1 MGTVCVIIGKD
12 DFLVDEAAKKRLGT
26 DPVGLE
32 VIDASQASN
41 AEDQMKSLAAADASF
56 STPPFLD
63 PVKTTWWRNVKFLPG
78 ARAKSEDGA
87 ADKTSAEV
95 KAALERFAAKIAA
108 NPPPDNQTFILTAP
122 TLLMTSVFAKRLK
135 PVAEF
140 VVFAEQKDRDRRASS
155 LDRARE
161 FAAEAGFAFD
171 PGAAE
176 AFVARVGDDTRSL
189 LQEVRKL
196 RDYLDPAAQTA
207 TAADVAAISSPGVGN
222 ESPAWDV
229 TDALGARDVA
239 ALVAALRR
247 FEGENGFAVFMT
259 TIAEKYVRQL
269 LEIKAAQE
277 AGRTDDCA
285 GAFNPF
291 VFRKLC
297 GFARNWTLAELR
309 RARERLMLLR
319 EKVVSSNGAADTLV
333 FTELIRICRRPVRR
347 ERG

>member
-1 MGTVCVIIGKD
+1 MGTVCIIIGKD
-12 DFLVDEAAKKRLGT
+12 DFLVEEAAKKRLGPA
-26 DPVGLE
+26 PVGLE
-32 VIDASQASN
+32 VVDAGQASN
-41 AEDQMKSLAAADASF
+41 AEDQMKSLAQADASF
-56 STPPFLD
+56 FTPPFLD
-63 PVKTTWWRNVKFLPG
+63 PAKTTWWRNVKFLPG
-78 ARAKSEDGA
+78 SRAKGEDGA

-108 NPPPDNQTFILTAP
+108 NPPPDNQAFILTAP
-122 TLLMTSVFAKRLK
+122 ALLMTSVFAKRLK

-140 VVFAEQKDRDRRASS
+140 IVFAEQKERDKREASLSRA
-155 LDRARE
+155 AE
-161 FAAEAGFAFD
+161 FAAEAGFSFV

-176 AFVARVGDDTRSL
+176 AFVARVGDDARSL

-196 RDYLDPAAQTA
+196 RDYLDPAVQIA
-207 TAADVAAISSPGVGN
+207 TAADVAEISSPGTGI

-229 TDALGARDVA
+229 TDALGARDPA

-247 FEGENGFAVFMT
+247 FEGENGFAVYMT

-277 AGRTDDCA
+277 AGQTEACA
-285 GAFNPF
+285 GAFHPF

-297 GFARNWTLAELR
+297 GFARNWSLAELR

-319 EKVVSSNGAADTLV
+319 EKVVSSNGAADTFV